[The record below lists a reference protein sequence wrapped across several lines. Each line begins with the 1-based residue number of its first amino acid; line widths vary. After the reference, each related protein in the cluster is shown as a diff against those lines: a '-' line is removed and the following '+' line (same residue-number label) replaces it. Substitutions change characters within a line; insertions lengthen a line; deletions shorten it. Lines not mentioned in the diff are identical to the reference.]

1 MRWDSDFLC
10 SWLWTLH
17 VSWERAAQGQH
28 NRANRPL
35 QIKFL
40 KVNVPSE
47 FLQVVLADTCRLGT
61 RWEQLRWKLFGH
73 HHVRKPSKNKILKHL
88 CVALIDSS
96 ESDESNLKKCSGSS
110 FACRCSF
117 FSLSWFF
124 PKASSGWP
132 VCLVCC
138 SGKRTALVE
147 FFRELTSQQPATMV
161 WNQVGVEGRKAGE
174 VDRERSMSHLL
185 FAGVLNFRLLSR
197 AL

>member
-1 MRWDSDFLC
+1 MRWDSDLFC
-10 SWLWTLH
+10 SSLWTLH

-28 NRANRPL
+28 NLANRPL

-110 FACRCSF
+110 FACWCSF

-124 PKASSGWP
+124 PKASSGMTGLFGLLLRETDGP
-132 VCLVCC
+132 RRILQ
-138 SGKRTALVE
+138 RAHFTTACNNGMKPGGCW
-147 FFRELTSQQPATMV
+147 REKS
-161 WNQVGVEGRKAGE
+161 WW
-174 VDRERSMSHLL
+174 
-185 FAGVLNFRLLSR
+185 SR
-197 AL
+197 